1 MPPFRS
7 RHRLASL
14 VGLCTGVAGGRLSVA
29 NVESLSSTFEG
40 ATPVN
45 QHQLI
50 HDAMDEHLTDD
61 IHAIEL
67 MTPTPDNGE

>member
-1 MPPFRS
+1 
-7 RHRLASL
+7 
-14 VGLCTGVAGGRLSVA
+14 VAGGRLSVA

-45 QHQLI
+45 QHQLV
-50 HDAMDEHLTDD
+50 HDALDEHLTDD

-67 MTPTPDNGE
+67 MAPTPDDRD